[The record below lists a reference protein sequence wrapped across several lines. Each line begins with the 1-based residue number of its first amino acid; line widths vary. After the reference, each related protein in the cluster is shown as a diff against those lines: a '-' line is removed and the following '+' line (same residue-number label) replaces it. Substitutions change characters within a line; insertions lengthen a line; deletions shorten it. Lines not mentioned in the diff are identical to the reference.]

1 MSIADTYTAISKDFS
16 KTRSRKWEEF
26 VVFKKIIQSLTVTP
40 SEGGPASR
48 ISLLDVGCGNGR
60 FFEML
65 QDVSCEYQG
74 VDASEG
80 MIREARKKYPQ
91 TPFTIGDMRDL
102 PFADNSFDGVIAIA
116 SLNHMLSHADQKKA
130 LKEMF
135 RVLKPGGSLFMTNW
149 NLWRIS
155 VVGKSWW
162 KYNFLRTKSSV
173 VTTRWNGHPL
183 PYYAFTLRELLP
195 LVKDVGFEVLESF
208 YSKKGEKSRWWNG
221 NNSVIIAERT

>member
-91 TPFTIGDMRDL
+91 TPFTMEICAICRL
-102 PFADNSFDGVIAIA
+102 PTI
-116 SLNHMLSHADQKKA
+116 LLMA
-130 LKEMF
+130 L
-135 RVLKPGGSLFMTNW
+135 
-149 NLWRIS
+149 
-155 VVGKSWW
+155 
-162 KYNFLRTKSSV
+162 
-173 VTTRWNGHPL
+173 
-183 PYYAFTLRELLP
+183 
-195 LVKDVGFEVLESF
+195 
-208 YSKKGEKSRWWNG
+208 
-221 NNSVIIAERT
+221 